1 MKIAY
6 LIQMADLTTE
16 NGITKKIRSQ
26 AGQWIG
32 YGHQVCCFALRP
44 TSALWAGLD
53 QVDWVIQP
61 YEHTIL
67 RPRRSRT
74 LCASVRNWQPDVI
87 YFRFG
92 YSNSGLASLFREYPT
107 IAEFNSQDLDEYPL
121 TLSRA
126 KLLYHRLTRSRLLR
140 SCLAGIAVTREI
152 AEYYA
157 KDRVPCSTL
166 GNAIDLT
173 TIPSLAAG
181 NNDPPS
187 IVFIGS
193 RGAPWH
199 GLDRLAE
206 IARLFPRVSFE
217 VIGYDATDWRC
228 TARAPAPENCHLHGY
243 LTAAQYTPLLTQ
255 ATAAIGSLALFRN
268 RMDEA
273 CPLKVREYLALG
285 LPVIGAYHDTDIPGD
300 ADYFLRLPNNA
311 ESLAP
316 WRDRIAA
323 FIERWRGR
331 RVPRTAIA
339 HLDVSV
345 KEAQRL
351 AFMEKIVADW
361 HTARSRRNQP

>member
-26 AGQWIG
+26 TSQWIG
-32 YGHQVCCFALRP
+32 HGHQVRCFALRP
-44 TSALWAGLD
+44 TSALWSGLD
-53 QVDWVIQP
+53 HLDWVIQP
-61 YEHTIL
+61 YGNMFL
-67 RPRRSRT
+67 RSRRSRT
-74 LCASVRNWQPDVI
+74 LCTSIQNWQPDVI

-92 YSNSGLASLFREYPT
+92 YSNPGLAAVLRKFPT

-121 TLSRA
+121 TLPTA
-126 KLLYHRLTRSRLLR
+126 KLLYHRLTRGRLLR
-140 SCLAGIAVTREI
+140 SCAAGIAVTREI
-152 AEYYA
+152 ADYYA
-157 KDRVPCSTL
+157 KDRVPCITL

-173 TIPSLAAG
+173 TSPSLAAE
-181 NNDPPS
+181 DTAS
-187 IVFIGS
+187 TSVLFIGS

-206 IARLFPRVSFE
+206 IARLFPQVIFE
-217 VIGYDATDWRC
+217 VIGYDTNDWRC
-228 TARAPAPENCHLHGY
+228 TAGIPVPQNCHLHGY
-243 LTAAQYTPLLTQ
+243 LTTAQYTPLL
-255 ATAAIGSLALFRN
+255 AGASVAIGSLALFRN

-285 LPVIGAYHDTDIPGD
+285 LPVIGAYRDTDIPDD

-323 FIERWRGR
+323 FLESWRGR
-331 RVPRTAIA
+331 RVPRATIA

-351 AFMEKIVADW
+351 AFMERIVSEFRPHHD
-361 HTARSRRNQP
+361 